1 MGQCVLLRLHES
13 DLGVVNLNLRD
24 YRIGGDYQT
33 APNVKIKPL
42 RSFTLSLNG
51 YIVVFGGSIAP

>member
-42 RSFTLSLNG
+42 RSHRRRSL
-51 YIVVFGGSIAP
+51 YL